1 MSNSQEESNSTA
13 PAPGIVESFKAL
25 VLTFINSLY
34 TRLEIATTELEE
46 ERERLE
52 TMVLLGVAAVFCF
65 CMGVLLVSLLLIAL
79 AWETPYR
86 MLVFSLVT
94 ALYFICGGV
103 LTFVLRAKIKTKPRL
118 FATTLSELAK
128 DCDSLRKTLP

>member
-1 MSNSQEESNSTA
+1 MSNSQEEPRST

-25 VLTFINSLY
+25 LLTFVSSLY

-52 TMVLLGVAAVFCF
+52 QLVLLGVAAVFCL

-79 AWETPYR
+79 AWDTPYR
-86 MLVFSLVT
+86 MLVFSGVT
-94 ALYFICGGV
+94 ALYLIAGICLG
-103 LTFVLRAKIKTKPRL
+103 LILRAKVKSKPRL
-118 FATTLSELAK
+118 FGTTLSELAK
-128 DCDSLRKTLP
+128 DYESLRKTLP